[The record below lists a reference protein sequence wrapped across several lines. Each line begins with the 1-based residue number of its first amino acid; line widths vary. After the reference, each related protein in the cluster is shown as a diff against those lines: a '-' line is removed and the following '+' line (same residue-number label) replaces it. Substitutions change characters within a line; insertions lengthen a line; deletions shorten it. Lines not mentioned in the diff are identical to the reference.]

1 MPEPLL
7 LLTLPDSLQLLFK
20 PVFHKATFYALL
32 NLREQSRTN
41 DFLNTNRSQKTNF
54 RRIMTLPVK
63 TVQRHAEIGRL
74 REFIVCEFDSAFR
87 LGQDSNQPKLGTNLR
102 K

>member
-20 PVFHKATFYALL
+20 FVLHKITFEALM
-32 NLREQSRTN
+32 NRREQSRIN
-41 DFLNTNRSQKTNF
+41 DFLNTNRCQKINF
-54 RRIMTLPVK
+54 RGIMTLPLK

-74 REFIVCEFDSAFR
+74 PEFIGRKSRPISAARTF
-87 LGQDSNQPKLGTNLR
+87 LP
-102 K
+102 

>member
-20 PVFHKATFYALL
+20 PVFHKATFYALM

-41 DFLNTNRSQKTNF
+41 GFLNTNRCQKSNF
-54 RRIMTLPVK
+54 RRIMTLPLK

-74 REFIVCEFDSAFR
+74 REFIVLKFHAISMAGR
-87 LGQDSNQPKLGTNLR
+87 AS
-102 K
+102 